1 MSEYRRFLGLLHGS
15 PELSTAHF
23 RNALHR
29 LSQHY
34 IFKLPTHY
42 VVDGIYKMVA
52 QVARFHTGFFARGG
66 ARARARARA
75 ISVPNKCAAMKRGIN
90 TCTTELRPKPDIVGF
105 SPILKQCNIK
115 I

>member
-1 MSEYRRFLGLLHGS
+1 MEF
-15 PELSTAHF
+15 AHC

-52 QVARFHTGFFARGG
+52 QAARFHTGFFAKGG
-66 ARARARARA
+66 
-75 ISVPNKCAAMKRGIN
+75 G
-90 TCTTELRPKPDIVGF
+90 
-105 SPILKQCNIK
+105 
-115 I
+115 